1 MAVLFSDA
9 KVGIFLVIPN
19 FKLLYFKIVYPQDV
33 DNFIWWFEKIVLSLQ
48 TFFYRVKKSWGVT
61 EYTSRP
67 SPSRS
72 P

>member
-48 TFFYRVKKSWGVT
+48 TFL
-61 EYTSRP
+61 
-67 SPSRS
+67 
-72 P
+72 